1 MKHHEFKKWEEVKQF
16 NFPKKNQSDYYKF
29 IPESE
34 EQFPQPARCRKDE
47 TQWRVC
53 QPAEKENGIYIE
65 VTPLW
70 VTITIQ
76 KSKRSIKRDISRKG
90 RKAEDIISEA
100 FK

>member
-1 MKHHEFKKWEEVKQF
+1 MKQEFKNWEEVKNF
-16 NFPKKNQSDYYKF
+16 NYPKVNQSNYYSF
-29 IPESE
+29 IPQSE
-34 EQFPQPARCRKDE
+34 ELFPQPARCKKEE

-53 QPAEKENGIYIE
+53 QPIEKKDGIYIE

-76 KSKRSIKRDISRKG
+76 KAKRSIKRDIPRKG
-90 RKAEDIISEA
+90 KKAEDIISEA